1 MDFTQLI
8 PTPSNQTAPTSK
20 KRAAADIMLPGEIA
34 GRFKSKADFREY
46 LSVK

>member
-1 MDFTQLI
+1 MDFTQ
-8 PTPSNQTAPTSK
+8 PNATPNDITVHASK
-20 KRAAADIMLPGEIA
+20 KRTADDIVLPGEIA